1 MATPARIARAQRLY
15 AILASLLRAKPKA
28 ILRQITDRNG
38 LEVWRVLTNTYAPK
52 TKFRGLA
59 LLNALMALPTFTK
72 DRSLREQIHGLER
85 VAHEYQRV
93 TGRQPGED
101 VLLGTLVRCLPSAIK
116 QHVQLQMSESST
128 YQSVR
133 DYVLGYEIT
142 TTSWSSAKMHQA
154 LGVLPATSSS
164 DPQGAT
170 PMDIDAL
177 QRKGPKGGKGGKS
190 GKNDKAA
197 KGKPGK
203 GDKGGKWGKSGK
215 AAEGKPSKGDKG
227 GKGGKSGKPKAADK
241 RDIQC
246 YLCGKKGHYQ
256 SECWHNPKGRKGVQQ
271 VQGSDAASTV
281 APSTVGPSVSQA
293 AAPSNARNV
302 NRVELGP
309 VEIDMTGEDVQVHV
323 ADSPYAV
330 RAAHGSSRKLT
341 EVPGAS
347 RKFTEVKDV
356 ITSFSFEYELARR
369 FEAMPAFHL
378 SRLVGHRDWVSSA
391 EQRLFALL
399 KTGHPSPVSFSA
411 SPMCTSRKQEVKAKP
426 IATAKV
432 AVAVVAPG
440 AGTGINGAVYSEIA
454 CSPSFKV
461 DVIGRSRAPYDVYP
475 PCWPQG
481 APAPNLQSFA
491 EEVVETGAHRNAQ
504 VMIFGSRG
512 GQVVLPQM
520 WQAEAQGLVPPV
532 PPAVVINGGCAMNL
546 PTPVYWPDSAVNFL
560 LIGGNDNFRG
570 NLSMEEYVAETR
582 SYVPP
587 SNKTTAILSVN
598 EMTHMP
604 QQSLLRG
611 ILRLMLKALVSWKA
625 EGKVPLERLRQMLAF
640 LRQDGWSGRLL
651 YTMAPGAWEDIPF
664 SPRDR
669 EKLQVAVPR
678 HIHQEDLGAGDEA
691 KALWKAA
698 MPYKGHRLAQAV
710 KVC

>member
-1 MATPARIARAQRLY
+1 V
-15 AILASLLRAKPKA
+15 LA
-28 ILRQITDRNG
+28 
-38 LEVWRVLTNTYAPK
+38 
-52 TKFRGLA
+52 
-59 LLNALMALPTFTK
+59 
-72 DRSLREQIHGLER
+72 
-85 VAHEYQRV
+85 
-93 TGRQPGED
+93 
-101 VLLGTLVRCLPSAIK
+101 
-116 QHVQLQMSESST
+116 
-128 YQSVR
+128 
-133 DYVLGYEIT
+133 
-142 TTSWSSAKMHQA
+142 
-154 LGVLPATSSS
+154 
-164 DPQGAT
+164 
-170 PMDIDAL
+170 
-177 QRKGPKGGKGGKS
+177 KS
-190 GKNDKAA
+190 
-197 KGKPGK
+197 
-203 GDKGGKWGKSGK
+203 
-215 AAEGKPSKGDKG
+215 
-227 GKGGKSGKPKAADK
+227 
-241 RDIQC
+241 
-246 YLCGKKGHYQ
+246 
-256 SECWHNPKGRKGVQQ
+256 
-271 VQGSDAASTV
+271 
-281 APSTVGPSVSQA
+281 
-293 AAPSNARNV
+293 
-302 NRVELGP
+302 
-309 VEIDMTGEDVQVHV
+309 
-323 ADSPYAV
+323 
-330 RAAHGSSRKLT
+330 
-341 EVPGAS
+341 
-347 RKFTEVKDV
+347 
-356 ITSFSFEYELARR
+356 

-378 SRLVGHRDWVSSA
+378 SPLVGHRDWVSSA

-411 SPMCTSRKQEVKAKP
+411 SPMCTSRKQEVKAKL
-426 IATAKV
+426 ITTAKV

-491 EEVVETGAHRNAQ
+491 EEVLETGAHRNAQ

-546 PTPVYWPDSAVNFL
+546 PAPVYWPDSAVSFL

-582 SYVPP
+582 SYVPAG
-587 SNKTTAILSVN
+587 NKTTAILSVN

-625 EGKVPLERLRQMLAF
+625 DGKVPLERLRQMLAF

-651 YTMAPGAWEDIPF
+651 YTTATGSWEDIPF

-691 KALWKAA
+691 KVLWKAA
-698 MPYKGHRLAQAV
+698 VPYKGHRLAQAV